1 MHIATAVLDYCSMVG
16 VTVFF
21 LTFIASLLVLVMMMD
36 LALLLL
42 LLLLRVMLVLRKAL
56 RMVLVRAWPLELLL
70 TLLVRGLVVSTVL
83 TSARVLPT
91 LFCWW
96 DS

>member
-1 MHIATAVLDYCSMVG
+1 M
-16 VTVFF
+16 
-21 LTFIASLLVLVMMMD
+21 LVMMMD

-42 LLLLRVMLVLRKAL
+42 LLLLLIRVMLVLRKAL

-70 TLLVRGLVVSTVL
+70 TLLVRGLAVSTVL